1 MRRANV
7 RLVAAREVRQRLRS
21 KAFRISTVIAVL
33 IVVAAIVVP
42 KARSGTAHVYT
53 VGVVGGSTGVEREVV
68 DDAARVAG
76 VRAAVVGV
84 LGVDDGR
91 RQLLSRRLDVLIDGA
106 QLLVRLRV
114 IPDGSGRSRFVQ
126 ALSEGVRLRSGL
138 AAQGVSPDQAN
149 AAIHTPPVP
158 VEALEQPKTDD
169 TAKSTAFFGIVLL
182 FVLLSQYGYVILS
195 GVIEEKATRVVEVLL
210 SALRPRE
217 LLFGKVIGIGVTALV
232 QASAIITA
240 ALVSASAVGSNFLS
254 GKSPAT
260 AGWTVVWFLLGY
272 AFYCSAYGAIGSLVS
287 RQEDAQNASFPVQLP
302 LLVAYFTSFSVVLG
316 NDVSPLVRVFAF
328 LPPTAPIS
336 MPALIGAGAVS
347 TPEILLS
354 LALEVAATALL
365 VRVAGTIYARAILH
379 TGRRLKVI
387 EVLRMAD

>member
-1 MRRANV
+1 
-7 RLVAAREVRQRLRS
+7 
-21 KAFRISTVIAVL
+21 
-33 IVVAAIVVP
+33 
-42 KARSGTAHVYT
+42 
-53 VGVVGGSTGVEREVV
+53 
-68 DDAARVAG
+68 
-76 VRAAVVGV
+76 
-84 LGVDDGR
+84 
-91 RQLLSRRLDVLIDGA
+91 
-106 QLLVRLRV
+106 
-114 IPDGSGRSRFVQ
+114 
-126 ALSEGVRLRSGL
+126 VRLRSGL
-138 AAQGVSPDQAN
+138 AAQGVSTAQAN

-158 VEALEQPKTDD
+158 VVALEKPKTDD

-210 SALRPRE
+210 AALRPRE
-217 LLFGKVIGIGVTALV
+217 LLFGKVIGIGITALV

-260 AGWTVVWFLLGY
+260 AGWTAVWFLLGY

-387 EVLRMAD
+387 EVLRMTD